1 MGRGEA
7 GVIEG
12 NISQNFHI
20 SRFHGPGV
28 LGQGRADM
36 RRSDN
41 KKQNEM
47 ERWLLTTSKL
57 AVREN

>member
-7 GVIEG
+7 GVSEG

-28 LGQGRADM
+28 LGR
-36 RRSDN
+36 RLRSDN

-47 ERWLLTTSKL
+47 ERWLLTTSEL
-57 AVREN
+57 AVRES